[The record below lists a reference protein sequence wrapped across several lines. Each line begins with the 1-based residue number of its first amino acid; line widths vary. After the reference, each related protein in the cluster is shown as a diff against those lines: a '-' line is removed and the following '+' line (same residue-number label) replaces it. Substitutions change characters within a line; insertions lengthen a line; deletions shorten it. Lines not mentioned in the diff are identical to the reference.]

1 MFNQIWRRWLQG
13 ARKASRPVRGSG
25 ARCTRTGRRLL
36 AVERLEDRVVPSA
49 YVVNYVGDSSG
60 SSSGHSTGKLSGD
73 LRYCLDQAIQDQQ
86 QDTIT
91 FAASVF
97 GSAQTITL
105 DPTLTT
111 DPANA
116 NQFGPTAFVASGNAN
131 ITLIGPAAGVTINGE
146 GAERLF
152 EITSTATL
160 NLQDLTI
167 EGGSATGSTGP
178 TGTSDQAGGTG
189 GAGQG
194 GAVFVNGGT
203 FSAQGCLFTGNTAQ
217 GGQGGAS
224 VRTADGL
231 FGLDG
236 GNGGVGQGGAIF
248 SAEGA
253 LTLINNTFTANTA
266 AAGAGGQGSKG
277 DLSTGSA
284 GSSGQGFGG
293 ALYAVA
299 SPLTAIFNTFSL
311 NTAAQGG
318 TDICLQGDPVVFG
331 NVTETLTDNILGQS
345 GVSTVS
351 DFFIAPDGR
360 TEFIFSNSSPGS
372 NLISNNSG
380 LPDPFTL
387 QALGGGITTDPM
399 LFPLAQN
406 GGPTE
411 TMGLSL
417 DSPALGAG
425 VAADYPGTSTLI
437 TTDQIGDPRRSPPSI
452 GAVDLGRVYFVVQST
467 DEEATGFGNVMG
479 GDGTSVNPF
488 QVPDLLTAI
497 DTATSLG
504 GTNTIQFDPSLTAS
518 GPAIIALPE
527 AFFTPVGN
535 TDLRIFGTDNLT
547 IVGPSGNNGIS
558 LEGVN
563 DDRLFY
569 VAPTASLT
577 LENLT
582 LEGGVAEGGDG
593 SSVKGSGGAG
603 GGGAGLG
610 GAVYVDGGS
619 FTALGCTFTNNSA
632 IGGDGGSASAG
643 GNAGAGAGGV
653 VGGLGGRSAAGTGQ
667 AGGFGGGGGGGRSLS
682 RNGSGAGG
690 VGGAGGFG
698 GGGGGAAPSGGF
710 HKYFFLTGSNSGG
723 FAGGTGGSGAR
734 KAGVGG
740 GGGGGAGLGGAIFSN
755 GGTLTLT
762 DSTFTANTAAGG
774 TGGSSKDPHV
784 AAGNGQGYG
793 GAVFV
798 LNGKLAATFNTLSLN
813 TALAGTDIYVLSDKN
828 DSGVNNGV
836 VAATATLTDNILG
849 QSGTNTVS
857 DFHAAT
863 HAGGSS
869 SSLSGSNNLISNN
882 DGFPTNGTI
891 AATDPKLDFLSNNGG
906 PTPTMGLAVA
916 SPAVG
921 AGVAQPGIISDQRG
935 TARGS
940 SPSIGAFEPVSA
952 YFMVTSTGDDSG
964 SIVGG
969 AGTQANPY
977 LATTLRAAMT
987 NASDDHGVEN
997 IQFAS
1002 NLTSSGPATITTST
1016 ADDSTVSPSAF
1027 DIKAEITLVGPS
1039 GNNGITLLNSGDE
1052 RLFYINPIASLTLQ
1066 SLTLEGGDAQ
1076 GGSGAG
1082 GGGGGAGMGGAVYVD
1097 GGMFEA
1103 EGCTFT
1109 NNAATGGDGV
1119 KGSGGQGGYG
1129 GRSATGAA
1137 HGVTG
1142 ETGSA
1147 GRTGEVVHTKSNHG
1161 LTAGPG
1167 GAGGRGENG
1176 GTGGTGGFGGG
1187 GGPGGSGGRGGAG
1200 GRGGNGLPFESGGAG
1215 GPGGSG
1221 GTGGSGGAGGFGGG
1235 GGGGGRAGVGG
1246 PGGHGGP
1253 GGVGEKT
1260 FFGKSTMAGKDGI
1273 DGSNGKAGNNG
1284 HGGGAG
1290 GFGAGAGS
1298 STQGGGGAG
1307 MGGAIF
1313 SNGGTLTLTND
1324 TFTANTVAAG
1334 TGANPGAAY
1343 GGAVFAVNGTLT
1355 ATFVTFS
1362 LNTAPQ
1368 GGTDI
1373 YLASDKNGTGVHGG
1387 STKASAALTNDI
1399 LGQSGA
1405 TSVSDFSST
1414 TISSGSGF
1422 AFSGS
1427 NNLISD
1433 NPASGGF
1440 NIAGGT
1446 ITATDP
1452 QLSPLAN
1459 NGGPT
1464 QTMALPNGSP
1474 AIGAGVTADYPGTS
1488 TPITTDQRGLSR
1500 PSSPSLGAFD
1510 VATAPTTTVVSS
1522 SRTNNISTY
1531 GDMVTFTATVTNTSG
1546 DSGAPSGSVE
1556 FFDGATD
1563 LGAGSALSGSGS
1575 TAVSTFTISTLPAG
1589 ASPHTINAVY
1599 APTAAFVTS
1608 NGSAQQTVNPAPL
1621 SVVIVSSPSKTYDG
1635 AVAVNTPLS
1644 FSVSGLV
1651 PGDTSATVAY
1661 TSAAYNSAHVIS
1673 ATTVTASGLSITSV
1687 TGSNGSRASDYS
1699 LVSSSASVAGSISPA
1714 PLTASIVNTSVTK
1727 VYDGTTAVTTP
1738 LSFNVSG
1745 LVSGDS
1751 SAGLA
1756 YTSAY
1761 NSAHVISATTVTA
1774 SGLSIT
1780 GVTGTNGSQTSDYS
1794 LVSSSVSVAASI
1806 SPAPLT
1812 ASIVN
1817 TSVTKVYDGTTAVT
1831 TPVSFNE
1838 SGLVSGDSSAGLAY
1852 TSAYNSAH
1860 VISATTV
1867 TASGLSITGVT
1878 GSNGSQPS
1886 DYSLVSSS
1894 ASVAASIS
1902 PAFLTASIVN
1912 TPVTKVYDGTTAV
1925 TAPLSFSVTGLVADD
1940 TSVTVADTSAA
1951 YNSAHVASATTVTA
1965 SGLSITGVTG
1975 SNGSQPSDYSLV
1987 ANSVSVAA
1995 SISPAPLTASIVN
2008 TPVTKVYDGTTA
2020 VTAPLSF
2027 SVTGLVAGDTSVTVA
2042 DTSAAYNSAHV
2053 ASATTVTA
2061 SGLSITGVTGSNGSQ
2076 VSDYSL
2082 VANSVSVAASISP
2095 APLTASIGNTS
2106 VTKVYDGTTAVTTPL
2121 SFSVTGLVPGDA
2133 NATVADISAAYDTAH
2148 VVSATTVTASGLSI
2162 TGVTGTNGSQTS
2174 DYSLVSSSASV
2185 AASISPAFLTAS
2197 IVNTPVT
2204 KVYDGTTAVT
2214 VPLSFSVSGLVPGDT
2229 SAAVAYTSAAYDSAD
2244 VVSAT
2249 TVSANGLSITS
2260 VTGTNGS
2267 QTSDYSV
2274 PSSADGPGQINPAS
2288 LTVTATSDSK
2298 VYDGTTR
2305 SSQTPTFQVAG
2316 EPQNTLYGTDTLTGL
2331 VQAFDSKNVLGPAG
2345 STLRFQAG
2353 YVVNDGNGG
2362 TDYTVTTNTAPG
2374 TITPAYAM
2382 FVITGVSATYD
2393 GNAHAATGTA
2403 NGVESPT
2410 PANLNSELHLFY
2422 STDGGNTF
2430 SSSAPVNAGTYEIYY
2445 TFDGDTNYQPVST
2458 RTDSGKT
2465 VAISPRTLTV
2475 SATAQNKL
2483 YDGTTTA
2490 TVSLSDNRLAG
2501 DQLTE
2506 AYVSATFADPNVGTA
2521 KTVTVS
2527 GISISGPDAGNYRV
2541 NSTATTPASITPR
2554 PITVTARNETKVYGS
2569 PDPQLAYTVTAG
2581 SLVAGDGFTGSLT
2594 RQPGA
2599 NVGTYGIYQG
2609 TLSAGNNYNLTY
2621 VGANLTI
2628 TPAPVGMMLTTS
2640 APIAVPGQPVTFS
2653 ATVSSPA
2660 GTPTGSVTFR
2670 DGNTPLGAAALANG
2684 KATFTTTALKL
2695 GSHSITATF
2704 AASGNYAAGQS
2715 ASVLEQVSQA
2725 ALETDSLYG
2734 GLSLFVGGLAVN
2746 DSINVGPAPH
2756 SGYQVQIVAIPPG
2769 HPTIWQ
2775 SSFAGPVSRIVMY
2788 GGAGNNL
2795 LHVDGGITADAWL
2808 YAGPG
2813 NDTLIGGG
2821 GTDVL
2826 IGGSGNDVLIGGNGR
2841 NILIAGAGNDT
2852 LIGGGDDILIGG
2864 TCDYAANDAA
2874 LFAILKEWTRTDASF
2889 AARVAHLTGNQSG
2902 GLNGLYLLNSSTV
2915 HAAGRDLLLGGGSSD
2930 LYFAS
2935 LADRLLPGQPRK
2947 GDVMVKI

>member
-1 MFNQIWRRWLQG
+1 
-13 ARKASRPVRGSG
+13 
-25 ARCTRTGRRLL
+25 
-36 AVERLEDRVVPSA
+36 VVPSA

-1780 GVTGTNGSQTSDYS
+1780 GVTG
-1794 LVSSSVSVAASI
+1794 
-1806 SPAPLT
+1806 
-1812 ASIVN
+1812 
-1817 TSVTKVYDGTTAVT
+1817 
-1831 TPVSFNE
+1831 
-1838 SGLVSGDSSAGLAY
+1838 
-1852 TSAYNSAH
+1852 
-1860 VISATTV
+1860 
-1867 TASGLSITGVT
+1867 
-1878 GSNGSQPS
+1878 SNGSQPS

-1925 TAPLSFSVTGLVADD
+1925 TAPLSFSVTGLVAD
-1940 TSVTVADTSAA
+1940 
-1951 YNSAHVASATTVTA
+1951 
-1965 SGLSITGVTG
+1965 
-1975 SNGSQPSDYSLV
+1975 
-1987 ANSVSVAA
+1987 
-1995 SISPAPLTASIVN
+1995 
-2008 TPVTKVYDGTTA
+2008 
-2020 VTAPLSF
+2020 
-2027 SVTGLVAGDTSVTVA
+2027 DTSVTVA